1 MTSRKPKPKDGKT
14 AMDALVAEVDRLRE
28 ENSIL
33 KERAGTIEAQGVAGR
48 LPISDLRDRD
58 WPELIKAVERIPFIY
73 QSTGHLGA
81 LAYCQ
86 QTVAS
91 SLHALSLK
99 APRTADLVQS
109 QHVLNMFLEEGQA
122 ELMMREDYA
131 GKRSR
136 AEFLHQVELHVLRP
150 AYRAAFE
157 KSLEAPRMPPEEP
170 R

>member
-99 APRTADLVQS
+99 APRTADRSEEHTSELQS
-109 QHVLNMFLEEGQA
+109 LT
-122 ELMMREDYA
+122 DISYA
-131 GKRSR
+131 VFCLDR
-136 AEFLHQVELHVLRP
+136 
-150 AYRAAFE
+150 
-157 KSLEAPRMPPEEP
+157 KSVV
-170 R
+170 